1 MDKQEVFSF
10 NNREQDM
17 NFLRFV
23 FVLASL
29 LAFSLSQETQTGIP
43 ISRVD
48 YSFPLG
54 NMNSLVT
61 VEFVIDL
68 TCSATKDAW
77 PILSEVVALYKDSVK
92 FKIRI
97 LPLPYHQ
104 QAFILS
110 KAASTVYYYEGDRPA
125 IDFMND
131 AFDHQDMFL
140 NSATENMSYNDV
152 VKLVA
157 GVATNGSLSGEE
169 YFEGMS
175 PATDAGATIEAF
187 TRYEWK
193 YAVSHGFYATPLYT
207 INGLIVNDLSEL
219 DEWKEVLDPLVK
231 TQKSIAPDTEK
242 IYL

>member
-1 MDKQEVFSF
+1 
-10 NNREQDM
+10 M
-17 NFLRFV
+17 NMLG
-23 FVLASL
+23 VLAVVSAL
-29 LAFSLSQETQTGIP
+29 YTVLSQETQTGIP

-54 NMNSLVT
+54 NLNSLVT

-68 TCSATKDAW
+68 ACSGTKDAW
-77 PILSEVVALYKDSVK
+77 PVLSEVVALYKDLVK

-104 QAFILS
+104 NSFILS
-110 KAASTVYYYEGDRPA
+110 KAASTVYYFEGDRPA

-131 AFDHQDMFL
+131 ALAHQEMFL
-140 NSATENMSYNDV
+140 NSATTDMSYNDV
-152 VKLVA
+152 VNLVA

-169 YFEGMS
+169 YFEGMDIR
-175 PATDAGATIEAF
+175 TDAGATIEAF
-187 TRYEWK
+187 TRYEYK
-193 YAVSHGFYATPLYT
+193 YAVTHGYYGTPLFT

-219 DEWKEVLDPLVK
+219 DEWKETLDPLVK
-231 TQKSIAPDTEK
+231 VQKSIAPDSDK

>member
-1 MDKQEVFSF
+1 MFLSIHKKYWLSSFVRASPFQLQQPRARYEFSEICG
-10 NNREQDM
+10 R
-17 NFLRFV
+17 L
-23 FVLASL
+23 
-29 LAFSLSQETQTGIP
+29 GIVVGFRV
-43 ISRVD
+43 ISGNTNGHSDIRVD

-77 PILSEVVALYKDSVK
+77 PILSEVVALYKDLVK

-104 QAFILS
+104 QGFILS

-131 AFDHQDMFL
+131 ALNHQDMFL
-140 NSATENMSYNDV
+140 NSATMDMSYNDV
-152 VKLVA
+152 VRLVA

-175 PATDAGATIEAF
+175 PSTNAGATIEAF

-193 YAVSHGFYATPLYT
+193 YAVSHGYYATPLYT
-207 INGLIVNDLSEL
+207 INGLIVNDLSEV
-219 DEWKEVLDPLVK
+219 DE
-231 TQKSIAPDTEK
+231 
-242 IYL
+242 

>member
-1 MDKQEVFSF
+1 
-10 NNREQDM
+10 M
-17 NFLRFV
+17 NFLRILV
-23 FVLASL
+23 VLTSL
-29 LAFSLSQETQTGIP
+29 LALSLSQETQTGIP

-54 NMNSLVT
+54 DLNSPVT

-77 PILSEVVALYKDSVK
+77 LVLSEVVALYKDLVK

-110 KAASTVYYYEGDRPA
+110 KAASTVYYFQGDRAA

-131 AFDHQDMFL
+131 ALEHQDKFL
-140 NSATENMSYNDV
+140 NGATENMSYKDV

-169 YFEGMS
+169 YFEGMD
-175 PATDAGATIEAF
+175 PKTDAGATIEAF

-193 YAVSHGFYATPLYT
+193 YAVTHGYYGTPLYT

-219 DEWKEVLDPLVK
+219 DEWKATLDPLVK
-231 TQKSIAPDTEK
+231 GQKTIAPDSDK